1 MMNCQRICPADGSQ
15 YKQSAVGLVFME
27 SAAGLAMETS
37 KVESAVL
44 AIQEAKKSRKMELER
59 RSSAGSYGDQQ
70 EANVNQQLR
79 SLGVLTAAG
88 CGIGSVHKLK
98 SAGTSLKRNQ
108 QVATVLPGVS
118 YNEPAVATHPV
129 VGKSSRKLQC
139 YCISSRLGTQTQEN
153 KKQAKCRDS
162 TSRELQN
169 PVARKEDVAKLCN
182 QAQSFQ
188 STKISVED
196 EFSRSDKLAAKQL
209 TIYEELSKLDTHF
222 KREEVVSNGKKFEQ
236 RLYIFEER
244 AIEDTMLR
252 NCEAEAFPSKNDDV
266 KLVYV
271 VSHTVEAVVHL
282 RSLGVLTAAGCG
294 IGSVHKL

>member
-1 MMNCQRICPADGSQ
+1 MSFRVVRTNQYNQDLRLIHSTNGNHLKSPNEGSSIDHQ
-15 YKQSAVGLVFME
+15 FPSKHDDVKLVYVVSHTVEAVVHLW
-27 SAAGLAMETS
+27 
-37 KVESAVL
+37 
-44 AIQEAKKSRKMELER
+44 
-59 RSSAGSYGDQQ
+59 
-70 EANVNQQLR
+70 

-129 VGKSSRKLQC
+129 VGKSSRKLQ
-139 YCISSRLGTQTQEN
+139 YYFISSRLGTQTQEK

-188 STKISVED
+188 STKISAEY
-196 EFSRSDKLAAKQL
+196 EFSRSDKSAAKQL
-209 TIYEELSKLDTHF
+209 TIYEELSKLD
-222 KREEVVSNGKKFEQ
+222 V
-236 RLYIFEER
+236 
-244 AIEDTMLR
+244 
-252 NCEAEAFPSKNDDV
+252 NC
-266 KLVYV
+266 
-271 VSHTVEAVVHL
+271 
-282 RSLGVLTAAGCG
+282 
-294 IGSVHKL
+294 